1 MMPDLDPKTILTWVV
16 SCLGVGA
23 AIWSFTMLAGGF
35 DQTEQLATDANP
47 IGEAVLYVASL
58 VIIGVVAAWF
68 YCLSYA
74 DRIPMRVTIV
84 SGTIVVILTLFSSFL
99 QLYLAVDGSQGKS
112 IERSAK
118 TEVAAV
124 WAEINSTDREIINAY
139 TAKIDFYEAR
149 MREEQATGRGERFR
163 RSRDEYNRL
172 RELYGASLGV
182 PLGRAPNGQS
192 LTDDITSARAAISA
206 LRAKIE
212 TFGRFAVQ
220 EGLGAPNF
228 VARLDALVGRLNS
241 VGGESGGWVDQRTL
255 VYKEVLRKLGEMVE
269 SRGAADPAFTLS
281 VTIALIP
288 DMIQFL
294 CALMLYILRSNG
306 PSILARRIHE
316 ATSAFSL
323 KNGGKPR
330 ESCGEDPCRSKM
342 EDKERFSIRT
352 GKRK

>member
-1 MMPDLDPKTILTWVV
+1 MTDLDPKTILTWVV

-35 DQTEQLATDANP
+35 DQTEQLATNANP

-58 VIIGVVAAWF
+58 VIIGAVATWF

-74 DRIPMRVTIV
+74 ERIPLRVTIV

-99 QLYLAVDGSQGKS
+99 QLYLAVDGSQGAS

-118 TEVAAV
+118 TEIAAV
-124 WAEINSTDREIINAY
+124 WAEIDSTEREIINAY
-139 TAKIDFYEAR
+139 TAKVDFQEAR

-163 RSRDEYNRL
+163 RSRDKYNRL

-182 PLGRAPNGQS
+182 PLGRAANGQS

-206 LRAKIE
+206 LRAKVE
-212 TFGRFAVQ
+212 TFERFAAQ

-228 VARLDALVGRLNS
+228 AARLDALVGRLDS

-255 VYKEVLRKLGEMVE
+255 VYKQVLRKLGEMVE

-316 ATSAFSL
+316 ATNVFSL
-323 KNGGKPR
+323 GSLRKPGKTCKDGG
-330 ESCGEDPCRSKM
+330 CCSKI
-342 EDKERFSIRT
+342 KEKGRFSYKT
-352 GKRK
+352 DDC